1 VRLRPR
7 HPLLFL
13 LALLTAYLLWYAL
26 GGQRR
31 ERTAV
36 RGFKAPLTLVNMP
49 RDLVIT
55 SSVPDTVAVQLSGPL
70 TVTADPRLPIE
81 VLLDLA
87 DARPGVQT
95 YPINEGDI
103 QSNPAVTVVSIDP
116 AAITLELERLET
128 ITLPVRP
135 DVEGTPAPG
144 FAVGEVRVAP
154 AQLAIQGPGSVLTA
168 LEDVETTPVS
178 VDGASDSVEAT
189 VQPRLPHPLLRSLT
203 AVPLLVVV
211 ELVPAPAPTPTPA
224 RGRR

>member
-13 LALLTAYLLWYAL
+13 LALLIAYMLWYSL

-36 RGFKAPLTLVNMP
+36 RGFKAPLTLVNLP

-55 SSVPDTVAVQLSGPL
+55 TSVPDTVAVQLRGPL
-70 TVTADPRLPIE
+70 NVTGDPSMPLE
-81 VLLDLA
+81 VLLDLS
-87 DARPGVQT
+87 DARSGVHT
-95 YPINEGDI
+95 YPIIEGDI
-103 QSNPAVTVVSIDP
+103 QTHPEVTVVSVDP

-135 DVEGTPAPG
+135 TVEGTPAPG
-144 FAVGEVRVAP
+144 FAISEVRVAP
-154 AQLAIQGPGSVLTA
+154 AQLAIQGPGSLLTA
-168 LEDVETTPVS
+168 LEDVETSPVS
-178 VDGASDSVEAT
+178 VEGAVGSVEAT
-189 VQPRLPHPLLRSLT
+189 VQPKLPHPMLRSLT

-211 ELVPAPAPTPTPA
+211 ELMPTPAATPTPSG
-224 RGRR
+224 GR